1 MEKHNF
7 NFFKTMSMINELIYL
22 VGAGLAAPDGVR
34 ELPFV
39 FVADAEPTDSRD
51 GRGVDVV
58 NVTLR
63 RVGMRVCVSSV
74 LSNDKFD
81 PCRLGG
87 FEPLLLTGR
96 EFGLEFPRE
105 PPGVI
110 PVLLY
115 NIKKNN
121 EQKHKS
127 FNKKIKKNKML

>member
-1 MEKHNF
+1 M
-7 NFFKTMSMINELIYL
+7 
-22 VGAGLAAPDGVR
+22 
-34 ELPFV
+34 
-39 FVADAEPTDSRD
+39 ADAEPTDSRD

-87 FEPLLLTGR
+87 LEPLLLTGR

-105 PPGVI
+105 PPGVM
-110 PVLLY
+110 PVLY
-115 NIKKNN
+115 TQTHTQRVNR
-121 EQKHKS
+121 
-127 FNKKIKKNKML
+127 KIKVLIRKFHKNKIEN

>member
-1 MEKHNF
+1 MYCKW
-7 NFFKTMSMINELIYL
+7 LIYL

-87 FEPLLLTGR
+87 LEPLLLTGR

-105 PPGVI
+105 PPGVM
-110 PVLLY
+110 PVLY
-115 NIKKNN
+115 I
-121 EQKHKS
+121 
-127 FNKKIKKNKML
+127 FNKKSEQER